1 MIGERK
7 PPSSGAIA
15 GASPWIA
22 ISAEKAEAA
31 ALPCATSGMTERAT
45 TTVVPP
51 AMPWSRRKAISKPID
66 GVSAH
71 PAEKR
76 KNSNEP
82 ITRGRRRPTPS
93 EIGPANN
100 WPTAR
105 PIMKAESVSCTDEA
119 VVDRSFAM
127 SMNVGRY
134 MSVPSGPAADSR
146 ASDVRTAAV
155 SWFFFGTLGDVPVDF
170 GSAEWTSTRST
181 LPTDD
186 ERPRSGD
193 EDGEGFE
200 DDEFGSVLTRCTYR
214 VTFLCD
220 NNALHRITCWLR
232 TCDVSTNGRGWAM
245 NGFRRRVDLPKV
257 HAVLVC
263 ATP

>member
-1 MIGERK
+1 MR
-7 PPSSGAIA
+7 
-15 GASPWIA
+15 
-22 ISAEKAEAA
+22 
-31 ALPCATSGMTERAT
+31 
-45 TTVVPP
+45 
-51 AMPWSRRKAISKPID
+51 
-66 GVSAH
+66 AH
-71 PAEKR
+71 PAEKT
-76 KNSNEP
+76 KNNNEP

-100 WPTAR
+100 WPTAK
-105 PIMKAESVSCTDEA
+105 PIMNADSVSCTDEA

-127 SMNVGRY
+127 SINVGKY
-134 MSVPSGPAADSR
+134 MSVPSGPAAESS

-155 SWFFFGTLGDVPVDF
+155 SWFFFGTVVEDVPVAEDVADAAL

-193 EDGEGFE
+193 EDDGGFE

-220 NNALHRITCWLR
+220 DNALHRITCWLR
-232 TCDVSTNGRGWAM
+232 ACDVSTTGLLW
-245 NGFRRRVDLPKV
+245 RVRSPKV
-257 HAVLVC
+257 HTVLVR
-263 ATP
+263 ATPECRHHVAMVTHDKWSYQ